1 MIAWAAL
8 LMGAGGGGLVSA
20 LVARRLEL
28 RRRRELSGPLHE
40 LRGALAA
47 IQLGLFALERR
58 GAAALVADRIEALRT
73 QAERAHVAV
82 EDIDGIRLA
91 RRRPACV
98 DLIDAGAVVKRR
110 VAAWSGLAEA
120 RRRVVE
126 LRWPIGPAVV
136 RADEPR
142 IGQALDNL
150 VVNALDHGT
159 GIVRV
164 TGALTDRSVRIAVAD
179 QGPGIGRSLGQ
190 AMSSPWQGR
199 HGHGLAVAARV
210 AELHGGR
217 LTAAP
222 GRIGWRVEIELPL
235 AAPSTAPALSDQ
247 LAAAASNGFAP
258 GLDPASGVGR

>member
-1 MIAWAAL
+1 MTSWAEL
-8 LMGAGGGGLVSA
+8 LAAAGGAVLVSA
-20 LVARRLEL
+20 LAARRLEL

-73 QAERAHVAV
+73 QAERAHVAI

-91 RRRPACV
+91 RRHPAGRL

-110 VAAWSGLAEA
+110 AVAWSGLAEA

-136 RADEPR
+136 RGDERR

-150 VVNALDHGT
+150 VVNALDHGA
-159 GIVRV
+159 GIVRMS
-164 TGALTDRSVRIAVAD
+164 GALTGRTVRIAVAD
-179 QGPGIGRSLGQ
+179 QGPGIQRSLGQ
-190 AMSSPWQGR
+190 AMSSPWHGR

-217 LTAAP
+217 LTAMQ
-222 GRIGWRVEIELPL
+222 GRVEIELPL
-235 AAPSTAPALSDQ
+235 AQPSSGPALSSR
-247 LAAAASNGFAP
+247 LAAASSNGFAP
-258 GLDPASGVGR
+258 GLGPASGVGR